1 MKKRLA
7 RSLRVSSIE
16 PETSMMQNITAFAI
30 GSGWVTR
37 LRKRRSKVS
46 MNGTAPILRRT
57 CSRSSS
63 SWMTRGSSRSA
74 ASPPSASSSASSSRR
89 RTAYGPWKAMRRASD
104 SRIVRTIA
112 RLDGVPSVR

>member
-16 PETSMMQNITAFAI
+16 PETSIRQNITACAI

-37 LRKRRSKVS
+37 LRKRRSNVS
-46 MNGTAPILRRT
+46 MNGIAAILRRRASSA
-57 CSRSSS
+57 SRSFT
-63 SWMTRGSSRSA
+63 TRGSSRSA
-74 ASPPSASSSASSSRR
+74 SSPPSASSSASSSRS